1 MSKKSKEKPCET
13 LYIKNLNEKIKID
26 ELKEALN
33 KEFSQFGEI
42 IEIRV
47 RNTIRLKGQAFISF
61 KTKEQSSKAKKNLND
76 KLFLNKKLI
85 IEFAKNPS
93 DSILMLQGKLTEKQK
108 KLKDLSRKRIRDEF
122 YENLKNE
129 VEQLKNKKNN
139 NNNEIIEINNLNNE
153 NEIKIKIN
161 PEELNKSLFVQGLNN
176 SVTNQM
182 LVDLFKN
189 NLQGFKE
196 VKYFPTKGIC
206 FVEYDTVENA
216 TKALLKYDKFDL
228 GNDCILRISY
238 SKK

>member
-1 MSKKSKEKPCET
+1 MSKKTLKEKPCET

-33 KEFSQFGEI
+33 KEFSQYGEI

-61 KTKEQSSKAKKNLND
+61 KTKEESSKAKKNLND

-85 IEFAKNPS
+85 IEFAKTPS
-93 DSILMLQGKLTEKQK
+93 DSILLLQGKLTENQK
-108 KLKDLSRKRIRDEF
+108 KIKDLSRKRKRDEF

-129 VEQLKNKKNN
+129 IEKEKNN
-139 NNNEIIEINNLNNE
+139 NINNNEMIINAKDSNE
-153 NEIKIKIN
+153 NEISIKIN
-161 PEELNKSLFVQGLNN
+161 PEEVNKSLFVQGLKN

-182 LVDLFKN
+182 LIDLFN
-189 NLQGFKE
+189 SLSGFKE

-216 TKALLKYDKFDL
+216 TNALLKYDKFDL
-228 GNDCILRISY
+228 GNDCILRVSF

>member
-33 KEFSQFGEI
+33 KEFSQYGEI

-61 KTKEQSSKAKKNLND
+61 KTKDQSSKAKKNLND

-85 IEFAKNPS
+85 IEFAKTPS
-93 DSILMLQGKLTEKQK
+93 DSILLLQGKLTNNQK
-108 KLKDLSRKRIRDEF
+108 KIKDLSRKRKRDEF

-129 VEQLKNKKNN
+129 IEKEKINN
-139 NNNEIIEINNLNNE
+139 VNNNEMIINAKDSNE
-153 NEIKIKIN
+153 NEISIKIN
-161 PEELNKSLFVQGLNN
+161 PEEVNKSLFVQGLKN

-182 LVDLFKN
+182 LIDLFN
-189 NLQGFKE
+189 SLSGFKE

-216 TKALLKYDKFDL
+216 TNALLKYDKFDL
-228 GNDCILRISY
+228 GNDCILRVSF

>member
-33 KEFSQFGEI
+33 KEFSQYGEI

-61 KTKEQSSKAKKNLND
+61 KTKDQSSKAKKNLND

-85 IEFAKNPS
+85 IEFAKTPS
-93 DSILMLQGKLTEKQK
+93 DSIVLLQAKLTENQK
-108 KLKDLSRKRIRDEF
+108 KIKDLSRKRKRDEF

-129 VEQLKNKKNN
+129 IEKEKINN
-139 NNNEIIEINNLNNE
+139 VNNNEMIINAKDSNE
-153 NEIKIKIN
+153 NEISIKIN
-161 PEELNKSLFVQGLNN
+161 PEEVNKSLFVQGLNN
-176 SVTNQM
+176 SVTNQK
-182 LVDLFKN
+182 LIELFN
-189 NLQGFKE
+189 SISGFKE

-206 FVEYDTVENA
+206 FVEYDTIENA
-216 TKALLKYDKFDL
+216 TNALLKYDKFDL
-228 GNDCILRISY
+228 GNDCILRVSF

>member
-1 MSKKSKEKPCET
+1 MSKKTLKEKPCET

-33 KEFSQFGEI
+33 KEFSQYGEI

-61 KTKEQSSKAKKNLND
+61 KTKDQSSKAKKNLND

-85 IEFAKNPS
+85 IEFAKTPS
-93 DSILMLQGKLTEKQK
+93 DSILLLQGKLTNNQK
-108 KLKDLSRKRIRDEF
+108 KIKDLSRKRKRDEF

-129 VEQLKNKKNN
+129 IEKEKINN
-139 NNNEIIEINNLNNE
+139 INNNEMIINAKDSNE
-153 NEIKIKIN
+153 NEISIKIN
-161 PEELNKSLFVQGLNN
+161 PEEVNKSLFVQGLKN

-182 LVDLFKN
+182 LIDLFN
-189 NLQGFKE
+189 SLSGFKE

-216 TKALLKYDKFDL
+216 TNALLKYDKFDL
-228 GNDCILRISY
+228 GNDCILRVSF

>member
-1 MSKKSKEKPCET
+1 MSKKNSKEKTCET

-33 KEFSQFGEI
+33 KEFSQYGEI

-85 IEFAKNPS
+85 IEFAKTPS
-93 DSILMLQGKLTEKQK
+93 DSILLLQGKLTENQK
-108 KLKDLSRKRIRDEF
+108 KIKDLSRKRNRDEF
-122 YENLKNE
+122 YENLKQKI
-129 VEQLKNKKNN
+129 EQEKNN
-139 NNNEIIEINNLNNE
+139 NITNNEMIINTKDSNE
-153 NEIKIKIN
+153 NEISIKIN
-161 PEELNKSLFVQGLNN
+161 PEEVNKSLFVQGLNN
-176 SVTNQM
+176 SVTNQK
-182 LVDLFKN
+182 LIELFN
-189 NLQGFKE
+189 SISGFKE

-206 FVEYDTVENA
+206 FVEYDTIENA
-216 TKALLKYDKFDL
+216 TNALLKYDKFDL
-228 GNDCILRISY
+228 GNDCILRVSF

>member
-26 ELKEALN
+26 ELKEALD

-61 KTKEQSSKAKKNLND
+61 KTKEESINAKKNLND

-85 IEFAKNPS
+85 IEFAKTPS
-93 DSILMLQGKLTEKQK
+93 DSILLLQGKLTNNQK
-108 KLKDLSRKRIRDEF
+108 KIKDLSRKRKRDEF

-129 VEQLKNKKNN
+129 IEKEKINN
-139 NNNEIIEINNLNNE
+139 VNNNEMIINAKDSNE
-153 NEIKIKIN
+153 NEISIKIN
-161 PEELNKSLFVQGLNN
+161 PEEVNKSLFVQGLNN
-176 SVTNQM
+176 SITNQT
-182 LVDLFKN
+182 LIDLFN
-189 NLQGFKE
+189 SLSGFKE

-216 TKALLKYDKFDL
+216 TNALLKYDKFDL
-228 GNDCILRISY
+228 GNDCILRVSF

>member
-1 MSKKSKEKPCET
+1 MSKKTSKEKTCET

-33 KEFSQFGEI
+33 KEFSQYGEI

-85 IEFAKNPS
+85 IEFAKTPS
-93 DSILMLQGKLTEKQK
+93 DSILLLQGKLTENQK
-108 KLKDLSRKRIRDEF
+108 KIKDLSRKRNRDEF
-122 YENLKNE
+122 YENLKQKI
-129 VEQLKNKKNN
+129 EQEKNN
-139 NNNEIIEINNLNNE
+139 NITNNEMIINTKDSNE
-153 NEIKIKIN
+153 NEISIKIN
-161 PEELNKSLFVQGLNN
+161 PEEVNKSLFVQGLNN
-176 SVTNQM
+176 SVTNQK
-182 LVDLFKN
+182 LIELFN
-189 NLQGFKE
+189 SISGFKE

-206 FVEYDTVENA
+206 FVEYDTIENA
-216 TKALLKYDKFDL
+216 TNALLKYDKFDL
-228 GNDCILRISY
+228 GNDCILRVSF

>member
-1 MSKKSKEKPCET
+1 MSKKNSKEKTCET

-33 KEFSQFGEI
+33 KEFSQYGEI

-61 KTKEQSSKAKKNLND
+61 KTKDQSSKAKKNLND

-85 IEFAKNPS
+85 IEFAKTPS
-93 DSILMLQGKLTEKQK
+93 DSILLLQGKLTNNQK
-108 KLKDLSRKRIRDEF
+108 KIKDLSRKRKRDEF

-129 VEQLKNKKNN
+129 IEKEKINNVKNN
-139 NNNEIIEINNLNNE
+139 EMIINAKDSNE
-153 NEIKIKIN
+153 NEISIKIN
-161 PEELNKSLFVQGLNN
+161 PEEVNKSLFVQGLKN

-182 LVDLFKN
+182 LIDLFN
-189 NLQGFKE
+189 SLSGFKE

-216 TKALLKYDKFDL
+216 TNALLKYDKFDL
-228 GNDCILRISY
+228 GNDCILRVSF

>member
-33 KEFSQFGEI
+33 KEFSQYGEI

-61 KTKEQSSKAKKNLND
+61 KTKEESSKAKKNLND

-85 IEFAKNPS
+85 IEFAKTPS
-93 DSILMLQGKLTEKQK
+93 DSILLLQGKLTENQK
-108 KLKDLSRKRIRDEF
+108 KIKDLSRKRKRDEF

-129 VEQLKNKKNN
+129 IEKEKNN
-139 NNNEIIEINNLNNE
+139 NINNNEMIINAKDSNE
-153 NEIKIKIN
+153 NEISIKIN
-161 PEELNKSLFVQGLNN
+161 PEEVNKSLFVQGLNN
-176 SVTNQM
+176 SITNQT
-182 LVDLFKN
+182 LIDLFN
-189 NLQGFKE
+189 SLSGFKE

-216 TKALLKYDKFDL
+216 TNALLKYDKFDL
-228 GNDCILRISY
+228 GNDCILRVSF

>member
-1 MSKKSKEKPCET
+1 MSKKTLKEKPCET
-13 LYIKNLNEKIKID
+13 LYIKNLNEKVKID

-33 KEFSQFGEI
+33 KEFSQYGEI

-61 KTKEQSSKAKKNLND
+61 KTKEESSKAKKNLND

-85 IEFAKNPS
+85 IEFAKTPS
-93 DSILMLQGKLTEKQK
+93 DSILLLQGKLTENQK
-108 KLKDLSRKRIRDEF
+108 KIKDLSRKRKRDEF

-129 VEQLKNKKNN
+129 IEKEKNN
-139 NNNEIIEINNLNNE
+139 NINNNEMIINAKDSNE
-153 NEIKIKIN
+153 NEISIKIN
-161 PEELNKSLFVQGLNN
+161 PEEVNKSLFVQGLNN
-176 SVTNQM
+176 SITNQT
-182 LVDLFKN
+182 LIDLFN
-189 NLQGFKE
+189 SLSGFKE

-216 TKALLKYDKFDL
+216 TNALLKYDKFDL
-228 GNDCILRISY
+228 GNDCILRVSF

>member
-1 MSKKSKEKPCET
+1 MSKKTSKEKTCET

-33 KEFSQFGEI
+33 KEFSQYGEI

-85 IEFAKNPS
+85 IEFAKTPS
-93 DSILMLQGKLTEKQK
+93 DSILLLQGKLTNNQK
-108 KLKDLSRKRIRDEF
+108 KIKDLSRKRKRDEF

-129 VEQLKNKKNN
+129 IEKEKINN
-139 NNNEIIEINNLNNE
+139 VNNNEMIINAKDSNE
-153 NEIKIKIN
+153 NEISIKIN
-161 PEELNKSLFVQGLNN
+161 PEEVNKSLFVQGLKN

-182 LVDLFKN
+182 LIDLFN
-189 NLQGFKE
+189 SLSGFKE

-216 TKALLKYDKFDL
+216 TNALLKYDKFDL
-228 GNDCILRISY
+228 GNDCILRVSF

>member
-1 MSKKSKEKPCET
+1 MSKKTLKEKPCET

-33 KEFSQFGEI
+33 KEFSQYGEI

-61 KTKEQSSKAKKNLND
+61 KTKDQSSKAKKNLND

-85 IEFAKNPS
+85 IEFAKTPS
-93 DSILMLQGKLTEKQK
+93 DSILLLQGKLTNNQK
-108 KLKDLSRKRIRDEF
+108 KIKDLSRKRKRDEF

-129 VEQLKNKKNN
+129 IEKEKINN
-139 NNNEIIEINNLNNE
+139 VNNNEMIINAKDSNE
-153 NEIKIKIN
+153 NEISIKIN
-161 PEELNKSLFVQGLNN
+161 PEEVNKSLFVQGLKN

-182 LVDLFKN
+182 LIDLFN
-189 NLQGFKE
+189 SLSGFKE
-196 VKYFPTKGIC
+196 VKYFPTKGIR

-216 TKALLKYDKFDL
+216 TNALLKYDKFDL
-228 GNDCILRISY
+228 GNDCILRVSF

>member
-1 MSKKSKEKPCET
+1 MSKKTSKEKTCET

-33 KEFSQFGEI
+33 KEFSQYGEI

-47 RNTIRLKGQAFISF
+47 RNSIRLKGQAFISF

-93 DSILMLQGKLTEKQK
+93 DSILLLQGKLTENQK
-108 KLKDLSRKRIRDEF
+108 KIKDLSRKRNRDEF
-122 YENLKNE
+122 YENLKQKI
-129 VEQLKNKKNN
+129 EQEKNN
-139 NNNEIIEINNLNNE
+139 NITNNEMIINTKDSNE
-153 NEIKIKIN
+153 NEISIKIN
-161 PEELNKSLFVQGLNN
+161 PEEVNKSLFVQGLNN
-176 SVTNQM
+176 SVTNQK
-182 LVDLFKN
+182 LIELFN
-189 NLQGFKE
+189 SISGFKE

-206 FVEYDTVENA
+206 FVEYDTIENA
-216 TKALLKYDKFDL
+216 TNALLKYDKFDL
-228 GNDCILRISY
+228 GNDCILRVSF

>member
-1 MSKKSKEKPCET
+1 MSKKTSKEKTCET

-33 KEFSQFGEI
+33 KEFSQYGEI

-85 IEFAKNPS
+85 IEFAKTPS
-93 DSILMLQGKLTEKQK
+93 DSILLLQGKLTENQK
-108 KLKDLSRKRIRDEF
+108 KIKDLSRKRNRDEF
-122 YENLKNE
+122 YENFKQKI
-129 VEQLKNKKNN
+129 EQEKNN
-139 NNNEIIEINNLNNE
+139 NITNNEMIINTKDSNE
-153 NEIKIKIN
+153 NEISIKIN
-161 PEELNKSLFVQGLNN
+161 PEEVNKSLFVQGLNN
-176 SVTNQM
+176 SVTNQK
-182 LVDLFKN
+182 LIELFN
-189 NLQGFKE
+189 SISGFKE

-206 FVEYDTVENA
+206 FVEYDTIENA
-216 TKALLKYDKFDL
+216 TNALLKYDKFDL
-228 GNDCILRISY
+228 GNDCILRVSF

>member
-1 MSKKSKEKPCET
+1 MSKKTSKEKTCET

-33 KEFSQFGEI
+33 KEFSQYGEI

-61 KTKEQSSKAKKNLND
+61 KTKDQSSKAKKNLND

-85 IEFAKNPS
+85 IEFAKTPS
-93 DSILMLQGKLTEKQK
+93 DSILLLQGKLTENQK
-108 KLKDLSRKRIRDEF
+108 KIKDLSRKRKRDEF

-129 VEQLKNKKNN
+129 IEKEKINN
-139 NNNEIIEINNLNNE
+139 VNNNEMIINAKDSNE
-153 NEIKIKIN
+153 NEISIKIN
-161 PEELNKSLFVQGLNN
+161 PEEVNKSLFVQGLNN
-176 SVTNQM
+176 SVTNQK
-182 LVDLFKN
+182 LIELFN
-189 NLQGFKE
+189 SISGFKE

-206 FVEYDTVENA
+206 FVEYDTIENA
-216 TKALLKYDKFDL
+216 TNALLKYDKFDL
-228 GNDCILRISY
+228 GNDCILRVSF

>member
-1 MSKKSKEKPCET
+1 MSKKTLKEKPCET

-33 KEFSQFGEI
+33 KEFSQYGEI

-85 IEFAKNPS
+85 IEFAKTPS
-93 DSILMLQGKLTEKQK
+93 DSILLLQGKLTENQK
-108 KLKDLSRKRIRDEF
+108 KIKDLSRKRNRDEF
-122 YENLKNE
+122 YENLKQKI
-129 VEQLKNKKNN
+129 EQEKNN
-139 NNNEIIEINNLNNE
+139 NITNNEMIINTKDSNE
-153 NEIKIKIN
+153 NEISIKIN
-161 PEELNKSLFVQGLNN
+161 PEEVNKSLFVQGLKN

-182 LVDLFKN
+182 LIDLFN
-189 NLQGFKE
+189 SLSGFKE

-206 FVEYDTVENA
+206 FVEYDTIENA
-216 TKALLKYDKFDL
+216 TNALLKYDKFDL
-228 GNDCILRISY
+228 GNDCILRVSF

>member
-1 MSKKSKEKPCET
+1 MSKKTLKEKPCET

-33 KEFSQFGEI
+33 KEFSQYGEI

-61 KTKEQSSKAKKNLND
+61 KTKDQSSKAKKNLND

-85 IEFAKNPS
+85 IEFAKTPS
-93 DSILMLQGKLTEKQK
+93 DSILLLQGKLTNNQK
-108 KLKDLSRKRIRDEF
+108 KIKDLSRKRKRDEF

-129 VEQLKNKKNN
+129 IEKEKINN
-139 NNNEIIEINNLNNE
+139 VNNNEMIINAKDSNE
-153 NEIKIKIN
+153 NEISIKIN
-161 PEELNKSLFVQGLNN
+161 PEEVNKSLFVQGLKN

-182 LVDLFKN
+182 LIDLFN
-189 NLQGFKE
+189 SLSGFKE

-206 FVEYDTVENA
+206 FVEYDTVKNA
-216 TKALLKYDKFDL
+216 TNALLKYDKFDL
-228 GNDCILRISY
+228 GNDCILRVSF

>member
-1 MSKKSKEKPCET
+1 MSKKTLKEKPCET

-33 KEFSQFGEI
+33 KEFSQYGEI

-61 KTKEQSSKAKKNLND
+61 KTKDQSSKAKKNLND

-85 IEFAKNPS
+85 IEFAKTPS
-93 DSILMLQGKLTEKQK
+93 DSILLLQGKLTNNQK
-108 KLKDLSRKRIRDEF
+108 KIKDLSRKRKRDEF

-129 VEQLKNKKNN
+129 IEKEKINN
-139 NNNEIIEINNLNNE
+139 VNNNEMIINAKDSNE
-153 NEIKIKIN
+153 NEISIKIN
-161 PEELNKSLFVQGLNN
+161 PEEVNKSLFVQGLKN

-182 LVDLFKN
+182 LIDLFN
-189 NLQGFKE
+189 SLSGFKE

-216 TKALLKYDKFDL
+216 TNALLKYDKFDL
-228 GNDCILRISY
+228 GNDCILRVSF

>member
-1 MSKKSKEKPCET
+1 MSKKTSKEKTCET

-33 KEFSQFGEI
+33 KEFSQYGEI

-85 IEFAKNPS
+85 IEFAKTPS
-93 DSILMLQGKLTEKQK
+93 DSILLLQGKLTNNQK
-108 KLKDLSRKRIRDEF
+108 KIKDLSRKRKRDEF

-129 VEQLKNKKNN
+129 IEKEKINN
-139 NNNEIIEINNLNNE
+139 VNNNEMIINAKDSNE
-153 NEIKIKIN
+153 NEISIKIN
-161 PEELNKSLFVQGLNN
+161 PEEVNKSLFVQGLNN
-176 SVTNQM
+176 SVTNQK
-182 LVDLFKN
+182 LIELFN
-189 NLQGFKE
+189 SISGFKE

-206 FVEYDTVENA
+206 FVEYDTIENA
-216 TKALLKYDKFDL
+216 TNALLKYDKFDL
-228 GNDCILRISY
+228 GNDCILRVSF

>member
-61 KTKEQSSKAKKNLND
+61 KTKEESINAKKNLND

-85 IEFAKNPS
+85 IEFAKTPS
-93 DSILMLQGKLTEKQK
+93 DSILLLQGKLTENQK
-108 KLKDLSRKRIRDEF
+108 KIKDLSRKRNRDEF
-122 YENLKNE
+122 YENLKQKI
-129 VEQLKNKKNN
+129 EQEKNN
-139 NNNEIIEINNLNNE
+139 NITNNEMIINTKDSNE
-153 NEIKIKIN
+153 NEISIKIN
-161 PEELNKSLFVQGLNN
+161 PEEVNKSLFVQGLNN
-176 SVTNQM
+176 SVTNQK
-182 LVDLFKN
+182 LIELFN
-189 NLQGFKE
+189 SISGFKE

-206 FVEYDTVENA
+206 FVEYDTIENA
-216 TKALLKYDKFDL
+216 TNALLKYDKFDL
-228 GNDCILRISY
+228 GNDCILRVSF

>member
-1 MSKKSKEKPCET
+1 MSKKTLKEKPCET
-13 LYIKNLNEKIKID
+13 LYIKNLNEKVKID

-33 KEFSQFGEI
+33 KEFSQYGEI

-85 IEFAKNPS
+85 IEFAKTPS
-93 DSILMLQGKLTEKQK
+93 DSILLLQGKLTENQK
-108 KLKDLSRKRIRDEF
+108 KIKDLSRKRNRDEF
-122 YENLKNE
+122 YENLKQKI
-129 VEQLKNKKNN
+129 EQEKNN
-139 NNNEIIEINNLNNE
+139 NITNNEMIINTKDSNE
-153 NEIKIKIN
+153 NEISIKIN
-161 PEELNKSLFVQGLNN
+161 PEEVNKSLFVQGLNN
-176 SVTNQM
+176 SVTNQK
-182 LVDLFKN
+182 LIELFN
-189 NLQGFKE
+189 SISGFKE

-216 TKALLKYDKFDL
+216 TNALLKYDKFDL
-228 GNDCILRISY
+228 GNDCILRVSF

>member
-1 MSKKSKEKPCET
+1 MSKKNSKEKTCET

-33 KEFSQFGEI
+33 KEFSQYGEI

-85 IEFAKNPS
+85 IEFAKTPS
-93 DSILMLQGKLTEKQK
+93 DSILLLQGKLTENQK
-108 KLKDLSRKRIRDEF
+108 KIKDLSRKRNRDEF
-122 YENLKNE
+122 YENLKQKI
-129 VEQLKNKKNN
+129 EQEKNN
-139 NNNEIIEINNLNNE
+139 NITNNEMIINTKDSNE
-153 NEIKIKIN
+153 NEISIKIN
-161 PEELNKSLFVQGLNN
+161 PEEVNKSLFVQGLKN

-182 LVDLFKN
+182 LIDLFN
-189 NLQGFKE
+189 SLSGFKE

-216 TKALLKYDKFDL
+216 TNALLKYDKFDL
-228 GNDCILRISY
+228 GNDCILRVSF

>member
-1 MSKKSKEKPCET
+1 MSKKTSKEKTCET

-33 KEFSQFGEI
+33 KEFSQYGEI

-93 DSILMLQGKLTEKQK
+93 DSILLLQGKLTENQK
-108 KLKDLSRKRIRDEF
+108 KIKDLSRKRNRDEF
-122 YENLKNE
+122 YENLKQKI
-129 VEQLKNKKNN
+129 EQEKNN
-139 NNNEIIEINNLNNE
+139 NITNNEMIINTKDSNE
-153 NEIKIKIN
+153 NEISIKIN
-161 PEELNKSLFVQGLNN
+161 PEEVNKSLFVQGLNN
-176 SVTNQM
+176 SVTNQK
-182 LVDLFKN
+182 LIELFN
-189 NLQGFKE
+189 SISGFKE

-206 FVEYDTVENA
+206 FVEYDTIENA
-216 TKALLKYDKFDL
+216 TNALLKYDKFDL
-228 GNDCILRISY
+228 GNDCILRVSF

>member
-1 MSKKSKEKPCET
+1 MSKKTLKEKPCET

-33 KEFSQFGEI
+33 KEFSQYGEI

-85 IEFAKNPS
+85 IEFAKTPS
-93 DSILMLQGKLTEKQK
+93 DSILLLQGKLTENQK
-108 KLKDLSRKRIRDEF
+108 KIKDLSRKRNRDEF
-122 YENLKNE
+122 YENLKQKI
-129 VEQLKNKKNN
+129 EQEKNN
-139 NNNEIIEINNLNNE
+139 NITNNEMIINTKDSNE
-153 NEIKIKIN
+153 NEISIKIN
-161 PEELNKSLFVQGLNN
+161 PEEVNKSLFVQGLKN

-182 LVDLFKN
+182 LIDLFN
-189 NLQGFKE
+189 SLSGFKE

-216 TKALLKYDKFDL
+216 TNALLKYDKFDL
-228 GNDCILRISY
+228 GNDCILRVSF

>member
-1 MSKKSKEKPCET
+1 MSKKTLKEKPCET
-13 LYIKNLNEKIKID
+13 LYIKNLNEKVKID

-33 KEFSQFGEI
+33 KEFSQYGEI

-61 KTKEQSSKAKKNLND
+61 KTKDQSSKAKKNLND

-85 IEFAKNPS
+85 IEFAKTPS
-93 DSILMLQGKLTEKQK
+93 DSILLLQGKLTENQK
-108 KLKDLSRKRIRDEF
+108 KIKDLSRKRKRDEF

-129 VEQLKNKKNN
+129 IEKEKRNN
-139 NNNEIIEINNLNNE
+139 VNNNEMIINAKDSNE
-153 NEIKIKIN
+153 NEISIKIN
-161 PEELNKSLFVQGLNN
+161 PEEVNKSLFVQGLKN

-182 LVDLFKN
+182 LIDLFN
-189 NLQGFKE
+189 SLSGFKE

-216 TKALLKYDKFDL
+216 TNALLKYDKFDL
-228 GNDCILRISY
+228 GNDCILRVSF

>member
-1 MSKKSKEKPCET
+1 MSKKTLKEKPCET

-33 KEFSQFGEI
+33 KEFSQYGEI

-85 IEFAKNPS
+85 IEFAKTPS
-93 DSILMLQGKLTEKQK
+93 DSILLLQGKLTENQK
-108 KLKDLSRKRIRDEF
+108 KIKDLSRKRNRDEF
-122 YENLKNE
+122 YENLKQKI
-129 VEQLKNKKNN
+129 EQEKNN
-139 NNNEIIEINNLNNE
+139 NITNNEMIINTKDSNE
-153 NEIKIKIN
+153 NEISIKIN
-161 PEELNKSLFVQGLNN
+161 PEEVNKSLFVQGLNN
-176 SVTNQM
+176 SVTNQK
-182 LVDLFKN
+182 LIELFN
-189 NLQGFKE
+189 SISGFKE

-216 TKALLKYDKFDL
+216 TNALLKYDKFDL
-228 GNDCILRISY
+228 GNDCILRVSF

>member
-1 MSKKSKEKPCET
+1 MSKKTLKEKPCET

-33 KEFSQFGEI
+33 KEFSQYGEI

-61 KTKEQSSKAKKNLND
+61 KTKDQSSKAKKNLND

-85 IEFAKNPS
+85 IEFAKTPS
-93 DSILMLQGKLTEKQK
+93 DSILLLQGKLTNNQK
-108 KLKDLSRKRIRDEF
+108 KIKDLSRKRKRDEF

-129 VEQLKNKKNN
+129 IEKEKINN
-139 NNNEIIEINNLNNE
+139 VNNNEMIINAKDSNE
-153 NEIKIKIN
+153 NEISIKIN
-161 PEELNKSLFVQGLNN
+161 PEEVNKSLFVQGLNN
-176 SVTNQM
+176 SITNQT
-182 LVDLFKN
+182 LIDLFN
-189 NLQGFKE
+189 SLSGFKE

-216 TKALLKYDKFDL
+216 TNALLKYDKFDL
-228 GNDCILRISY
+228 GNDCILRVSF

>member
-61 KTKEQSSKAKKNLND
+61 KTKEESINAKKNLND

-85 IEFAKNPS
+85 IEFAKTPS
-93 DSILMLQGKLTEKQK
+93 DSILLLQGKLTNNQK
-108 KLKDLSRKRIRDEF
+108 KIKDLSRKRKRDEF

-129 VEQLKNKKNN
+129 IEKEKNN
-139 NNNEIIEINNLNNE
+139 NINNNEMIINAKDSNE
-153 NEIKIKIN
+153 NEISIKIN
-161 PEELNKSLFVQGLNN
+161 PEEVNKSLFVQGLKN

-182 LVDLFKN
+182 LIDLFN
-189 NLQGFKE
+189 SLSGFKE

-216 TKALLKYDKFDL
+216 TNALLKYDKFDL
-228 GNDCILRISY
+228 GNDCILRVSF

>member
-26 ELKEALN
+26 ELKEALD

-61 KTKEQSSKAKKNLND
+61 KTKEESINAKKNLND

-85 IEFAKNPS
+85 IEFAKTPS
-93 DSILMLQGKLTEKQK
+93 DSILLLQGKLTENQK
-108 KLKDLSRKRIRDEF
+108 KIKDLSRKRNRDEF
-122 YENLKNE
+122 YENLKQKI
-129 VEQLKNKKNN
+129 EQEKNN
-139 NNNEIIEINNLNNE
+139 NITNNEMIINTKDSNE
-153 NEIKIKIN
+153 NEISIKIN
-161 PEELNKSLFVQGLNN
+161 PEEVNKSLFVQGLNN
-176 SVTNQM
+176 SVTNQK
-182 LVDLFKN
+182 LIELFN
-189 NLQGFKE
+189 SISGFKE

-206 FVEYDTVENA
+206 FVEYDTIENA
-216 TKALLKYDKFDL
+216 TNALLKYDKFDL
-228 GNDCILRISY
+228 GNDCILRVSF